1 MLTLASQLP
10 QPPAT
15 PPRPKGGTGGV
26 RAGIAAGAGVRAGIA
41 SLASR
46 GSRSKINDAKQE
58 SCNYSD
64 ADMKEAYRIS

>member
-1 MLTLASQLP
+1 MRAGI
-10 QPPAT
+10 A
-15 PPRPKGGTGGV
+15 GTAGVRSGIAAGAGV

>member
-1 MLTLASQLP
+1 MRAGI
-10 QPPAT
+10 A
-15 PPRPKGGTGGV
+15 GAAGV
-26 RAGIAAGAGVRAGIA
+26 RAGITSTGGVRAGIA

-46 GSRSKINDAKQE
+46 GSRSKMNDAKQE